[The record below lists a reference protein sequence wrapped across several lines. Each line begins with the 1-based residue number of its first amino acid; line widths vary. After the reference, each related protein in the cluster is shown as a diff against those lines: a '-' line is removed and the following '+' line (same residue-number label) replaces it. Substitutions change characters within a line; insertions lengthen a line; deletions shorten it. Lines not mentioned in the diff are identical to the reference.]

1 MHTPAGF
8 HPSTALP
15 ALLPDATLC
24 FAYAGSNI
32 LTTGAENAPAIPLW
46 RDLREAGVS
55 GVPHFLGMLGALPCV
70 ALTLDPGAVAP
81 PGMRLGGLRGLFFRI
96 PDEQLAIAGRAF
108 QVAEWDRSHRYCGRC
123 GTPTLDKPDERAKRC
138 PACGHTAYPRISPAM
153 MALVTR
159 GPELLLARSRRFA
172 NTSMYSALAGFVE
185 AGETIE
191 DCVVREV
198 REEVGVE
205 VKDLRYFGSQSWPFP
220 HSLMIAYTA
229 EYAGGD
235 LRLEDDE
242 IVDARWFPAD
252 ALPQM
257 PPGISIARRLIDAT
271 AARLRG
277 RSP

>member
-1 MHTPAGF
+1 MHTPDRF
-8 HPSTALP
+8 RPSTALP
-15 ALLPDATLC
+15 ASLPDTTLC
-24 FAYAGSNI
+24 FAYAGNNL
-32 LTTGAENAPAIPLW
+32 LTAGTDDAPSIPLW
-46 RDLREAGVS
+46 RELRAADVQ
-55 GVPHFLGMLGALPCV
+55 GVPHFLGMLADCPCV
-70 ALTLDPGAVAP
+70 ALTLDPAAVAP
-81 PGMRLGGLRGLFFRI
+81 AGTRLGGLRSLFFRI
-96 PDEQLAIAGRAF
+96 PDDQLAIAGRAF
-108 QVAEWDRSHRYCGRC
+108 QVTEWDRSHRYCGRC
-123 GTPTLDKPDERAKRC
+123 GTPTRDKPDERAKLC
-138 PACGHTAYPRISPAM
+138 PACGYTAYPRISPAM

-159 GPELLLARSRRFA
+159 GSELLLARSRRFA

-235 LRLEDDE
+235 IRLDDE
-242 IVDARWFPAD
+242 EIVEARWFRAD

-271 AARLRG
+271 AARLRQG
-277 RSP
+277 